1 MTSDT
6 RVEFCPDTGVKITFR
21 MSPEERR
28 AMMAFMERHRMTN
41 VSAFIRTA
49 IRWAVE
55 GGMA

>member
-6 RVEFCPDTGVKITFR
+6 RSITIR
-21 MSPEERR
+21 MTPEERR

-49 IRWAVE
+49 IKWAVE

>member
-6 RVEFCPDTGVKITFR
+6 RSITIR
-21 MSPEERR
+21 MTPEERR
-28 AMMAFMERHRMTN
+28 AMTEFMARHGMDN
-41 VSAFIRTA
+41 VSAFIRMA

>member
-6 RVEFCPDTGVKITFR
+6 RSITIR
-21 MSPEERR
+21 MTPEERR
-28 AMMAFMERHRMTN
+28 AMLDFMQRHRMTN
-41 VSAFIRTA
+41 VSAFIRSA

>member
-6 RVEFCPDTGVKITFR
+6 RVELCPDLGVRVTFR
-21 MSPEERR
+21 LSPEERR

-49 IRWAVE
+49 IKWAVE